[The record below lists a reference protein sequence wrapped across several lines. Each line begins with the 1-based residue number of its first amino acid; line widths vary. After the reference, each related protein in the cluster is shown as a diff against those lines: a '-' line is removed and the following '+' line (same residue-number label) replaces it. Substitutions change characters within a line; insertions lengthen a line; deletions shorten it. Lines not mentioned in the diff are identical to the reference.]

1 MPIKEFTMDK
11 KQSTDVTARVPQ
23 DIAPQDAS
31 IIQEA
36 PPKGSTY
43 RQTPLNHIPSDISDT
58 LKPPVLPNID
68 PEAISDEQAHAGITV
83 HIPGSVKMCWGDE
96 IRFYWGKNLSSTTL
110 FHRVGEN
117 SVVRVLCISYN
128 FTPYIQY
135 GLVDL
140 YYELYRDNRLIGTSP
155 VLRVNVNYSVP
166 VTSRQRQRKR
176 LINRRFFDT

>member
-1 MPIKEFTMDK
+1 MSIKEFTMDK
-11 KQSTDVTARVPQ
+11 EQSTDVAARTQKKQNNP
-23 DIAPQDAS
+23 DSAS
-31 IIQEA
+31 TVQEA
-36 PPKGSTY
+36 PPHKSLY
-43 RQTPLNHIPSDISDT
+43 RHASPLHLPSDISDT
-58 LKPPVLPNID
+58 LKAPVLPDID
-68 PEAISDEQAHAGITV
+68 PDSISHEQAHAGITI

-117 SVVRVLCISYN
+117 SVIRVLCISYT

-140 YYELYRDNRLIGTSP
+140 YYEIYRDHRLIGTSP
-155 VLRVNVNYSVP
+155 VLRVNVNYAVP

-176 LINRRFFDT
+176 RFTDH